1 MLDEDETGI
10 ARGSWRDVAAR
21 LTTELE
27 AGRWKPG
34 DCLPVE
40 AELCDWLGVG
50 RHSLRRAI
58 SALASSGQLRV
69 QQGAGTFVAQQ
80 VRLTYAIGART
91 RFSDIVR
98 ANGHTPSSQ
107 ILSAETVDAPD
118 AITAVLGQSGQM
130 HRIMAL
136 GLADEVPVCLTTGWY
151 PAARFPDL
159 SQRRCKQ
166 ETISAIYASH
176 GAADYERRDT
186 AISARPA
193 GPHEAR
199 HLGLTLDRPVLVSC
213 KVDTDRNH
221 IAIGYSEAIWA
232 AERVQF
238 NIANPGNEIRE

>member
-1 MLDEDETGI
+1 MLDNNQTGA

-21 LTTELE
+21 LASEIE

-40 AELCDWLGVG
+40 AELCAWLGVG

-69 QQGAGTFVAQQ
+69 QQGAGTFVAQR

-98 ANGHTPSSQ
+98 ANGHVPSSQ

-118 AITAVLGQSGQM
+118 WVATILGQGGPV
-130 HRIMAL
+130 HRIVAL

-159 SQRRCKQ
+159 IQRRCGH
-166 ETISAIYASH
+166 ETISAIYTSH
-176 GAADYERRDT
+176 GLADYERRDT

-193 GPHEAR
+193 RPHEAR
-199 HLGLTLDRPVLVSC
+199 NLALTLDRPVLVSC
-213 KVDTDRNH
+213 KVDTDRTH
-221 IAIGYSEAIWA
+221 IAIGYSEAVWA

-238 NIANPGNEIRE
+238 TIANPRNGART